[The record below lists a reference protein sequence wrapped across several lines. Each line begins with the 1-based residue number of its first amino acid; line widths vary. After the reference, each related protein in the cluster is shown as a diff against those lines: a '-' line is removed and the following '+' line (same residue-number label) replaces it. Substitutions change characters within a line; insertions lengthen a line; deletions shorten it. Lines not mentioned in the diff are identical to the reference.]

1 MKFKFG
7 KSLKND
13 YVFFL
18 LLTFVIIGIG
28 LLIFFSIGPQSYRFI
43 NIEKII
49 QNGID
54 NFNLADTIVF
64 IIMGII
70 IVVSFILFIK
80 RFCYLKSFTNNCIT
94 VMGKVVDINYI
105 KDRCGVDVEFI
116 FEGNLC
122 KKHFALMNN
131 SQTKFIHMD
140 SEVELIIKDENPKKT
155 LIAELYFEKN
165 D

>member
-7 KSLKND
+7 KSIKND
-13 YVFFL
+13 YAFL
-18 LLTFVIIGIG
+18 LSLIFVIIGIG
-28 LLIFFSIGPQSYRFI
+28 LIIFFSIGPQSYRLIDI
-43 NIEKII
+43 NKII
-49 QNGID
+49 QNGFD
-54 NFNLADTIVF
+54 GFNLADTIVL
-64 IIMGII
+64 IVLVIM
-70 IVVSFILFIK
+70 IVVAFILFVK
-80 RFCYLKSFTNNCIT
+80 RFFYLKSFTNNCIT

-116 FEGNLC
+116 FEGKLC